1 MIGAEFACTEC
12 NLQLSGRDRF
22 PMSVGPRS
30 TSTVRLL
37 IVDADVSSRRV
48 MRKALE
54 ARIARP
60 MLILETAERD
70 AARVMAGK
78 QTFDV
83 VAIDLDT
90 IGGPAAFRAFT
101 EHLGPTTLYALGDP
115 SDVQAAV
122 ACVRAG
128 AADFIEKP
136 VDGNAFARRV
146 ERQFVESIAG
156 SVDEADGLIGASAA
170 TRALSDQVLR
180 VAPSLGPVFISGEAG
195 SGKSLV
201 ARAVHARSRRRTGP
215 FVTLDCATTPTEK
228 LVADLSEPDGALTGA
243 DGGTLFLDEVG
254 HLADAAQLALM
265 RFLDTGEIA
274 GLDGGRRLSVRVI
287 ASSRRPLDELSGP
300 SGLRQDLYFRLN
312 VLTLAVPPLR
322 ERSEDIPALVD
333 VMVRQINR
341 DSGSR
346 YTRFTAAAVQ
356 CLGGRSWP
364 GNVAELRSALEKLM
378 ALYPGDLVTADMVV
392 PIIAMPAV
400 PTPAPRRKLPADV
413 KPLWMEEARVIEEA
427 IAAFDGNIAKAAAA
441 LEISP
446 STIYRKRRDIEE
458 ALALRT
464 A

>member
-1 MIGAEFACTEC
+1 
-12 NLQLSGRDRF
+12 
-22 PMSVGPRS
+22 MSVGPRS

-48 MRKALE
+48 VRKALE

-60 MLILETAERD
+60 MLILETAEHD

-83 VAIDLDT
+83 IAIDLDT
-90 IGGPAAFRAFT
+90 IGGPTAFRAFT
-101 EHLGPTTLYALGDP
+101 EQLTPTTIYAMGDP
-115 SDVQAAV
+115 TDVQAAV
-122 ACVRAG
+122 ACVRVG

-146 ERQFVESIAG
+146 ERQFVESVANT
-156 SVDEADGLIGASAA
+156 VDEADGLIGSSPA
-170 TRALSDQVLR
+170 TRALSDQILR
-180 VAPSLGPVFISGEAG
+180 VAPSLGPVFISGETG

-201 ARAVHARSRRRTGP
+201 ARSVHARSRRRGGP
-215 FVTLDCATTPTEK
+215 FVTLDCALTPVDR
-228 LVADLSEPDGALTGA
+228 LVADLSEPDGALAAA

-254 HLADAAQLALM
+254 HLPDHAQLALM

-274 GLDGGRRLSVRVI
+274 GFDGNHRLSVRII
-287 ASSRRPLDELSGP
+287 ASSRRPLDDPSGP
-300 SGLRQDLYFRLN
+300 AGLRQDLYFRLN

-322 ERSEDIPALVD
+322 DRTEDIPLLVD
-333 VMVRQINR
+333 AIVRQINR

-356 CLGGRSWP
+356 CLTGRAWP
-364 GNVAELRSALEKLM
+364 GNVAELRSVLDTLM
-378 ALYPGDLVTADMVV
+378 GLYPGDLVTADMVV
-392 PIIAMPAV
+392 PVITVPAAIAA
-400 PTPAPRRKLPADV
+400 APRKKLPAEV
-413 KPLWMEEARVIEEA
+413 KPLWVEEARVIEEA

-458 ALALRT
+458 AITVRSA
-464 A
+464 